1 MTSTLIPFL
10 IQRPCKGRDRLCFQ
24 KPEQTAFFSGVS
36 GVQRLFCSHHPIY
49 LPSHNLCFLICKMG
63 LMPPH
68 PHG

>member
-1 MTSTLIPFL
+1 MTSALIPFL
-10 IQRPCKGRDRLCFQ
+10 IQRPCKGRDGLCFQ

-36 GVQRLFCSHHPIY
+36 GVQTLSCSHHPIH
-49 LPSHNLCFLICKMG
+49 LPSHNLSFLTCKMG